1 MLIIPTSIPD
11 VKIVEP
17 KVFGDKRGYFMETW
31 TDRDFVSA
39 GISVRFV
46 QDNESSSSR
55 GVLRGLHFQAG
66 DAAQAKLVRVVHGA
80 VFDVAVD
87 IRRNS
92 PTFGKW
98 VGEILSGENK
108 RELFIPRGFAHGFL
122 CLEQGTV
129 FTYRCDN
136 YYAPASER
144 GIRYDDPAI
153 GIDWPLHLVSDT
165 PLNLSQ
171 KDTRHQSL
179 AECDSLF

>member
-1 MLIIPTSIPD
+1 MLIIPTAIPD

-31 TDRDFVSA
+31 TDRDFTAA

-165 PLNLSQ
+165 PLNLSP
-171 KDTRHQSL
+171 KDGKHPSL